1 MKFKGHLRSTF
12 EVRYICLITAEVKY
26 DLNINLLC
34 RYKSINS
41 AKPLPMISGQQ
52 FIMYKTLVSKV
63 SSNIGKES
71 LSQST
76 FWLLLSIYFS
86 PTGGLLLFMSETCE
100 SHANQ
105 NVRWFMTVFG
115 AHLKVKSPGDL

>member
-12 EVRYICLITAEVKY
+12 EVRYICLITAEVKC

-34 RYKSINS
+34 RYKSINT

-63 SSNIGKES
+63 LSNIGKES
-71 LSQST
+71 LSHST
-76 FWLLLSIYFS
+76 FWFFFLVCFYNFKLNICSVVPRCVLEAFV
-86 PTGGLLLFMSETCE
+86 LDVC
-100 SHANQ
+100 
-105 NVRWFMTVFG
+105 
-115 AHLKVKSPGDL
+115 

>member
-26 DLNINLLC
+26 DLNINLRC
-34 RYKSINS
+34 RYKSINT

-76 FWLLLSIYFS
+76 FWFLS
-86 PTGGLLLFMSETCE
+86 
-100 SHANQ
+100 
-105 NVRWFMTVFG
+105 
-115 AHLKVKSPGDL
+115 K

>member
-34 RYKSINS
+34 RYKSINT
-41 AKPLPMISGQQ
+41 AKPLPMISDQQ

-76 FWLLLSIYFS
+76 FWLLQISMVGEAIVYVSNKLYRRILQ
-86 PTGGLLLFMSETCE
+86 TICDENTQL
-100 SHANQ
+100 
-105 NVRWFMTVFG
+105 R
-115 AHLKVKSPGDL
+115 